1 MTVASPRSISDFLAS
16 WLEGTWL
23 PSDEDRV
30 LRRYYAS
37 YVRHFGPYMRRQY
50 SEQTRELVERIDGLA
65 APRFLEVGCGCG
77 TESLYVALL
86 GARVL
91 GIDIN
96 QDRLGVARARLAVLE
111 REAGRPLDCAFQSRS
126 LFDLEPRGDF
136 DVIWMEQAFHHLEP
150 RRKVLELLPRLL
162 SPEGVVI
169 ISEPNAWNPLVQLD
183 FFRKRGF
190 RTVVEYE
197 DAGGQKHLYG
207 NERILTPRRL
217 IACLRSVGL
226 EPASLRYFRIFPN
239 WSVADSLSG
248 IERVCPQILRVPFTH
263 YNVVAGR
270 GRNSE

>member
-1 MTVASPRSISDFLAS
+1 MTLASPESISEFLAA
-16 WLEGTWL
+16 WLERAWL
-23 PSDEDRV
+23 APDEERV

-50 SEQTRELVERIDGLA
+50 AEQTRELIARVQRLS
-65 APRFLEVGCGCG
+65 APRVLEAGCGCG
-77 TESLYVALL
+77 TESLYMALL

-96 QDRLGVARARLAVLE
+96 QDRLGVARSRLAVLG
-111 REAGRPLDCAFQSRS
+111 REAGRSLDCAFENRS

-150 RRKVLELLPRLL
+150 REQVLKLLPRLL
-162 SPEGVVI
+162 APNGVVV

-197 DAGGQKHLYG
+197 DAEGQTHLYG
-207 NERILTPRRL
+207 NERILPPRRL
-217 IACLRSVGL
+217 VRHLRSVGL
-226 EPASLRYFRIFPN
+226 QPLSLRYFRLFPN
-239 WSVADSLSG
+239 LPMADSLSV
-248 IERVCPQILRVPFTH
+248 IESWCPQIVKVPFTH
-263 YNVVAGR
+263 YNLVAGA
-270 GRNSE
+270 GSGD